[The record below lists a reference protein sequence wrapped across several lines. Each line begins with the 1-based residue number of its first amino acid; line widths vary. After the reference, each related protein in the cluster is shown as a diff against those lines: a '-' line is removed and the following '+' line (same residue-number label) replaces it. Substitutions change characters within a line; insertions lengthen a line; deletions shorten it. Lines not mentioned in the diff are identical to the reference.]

1 MLVPAFIR
9 LRSERSARQEAYL
22 ADSYPWHCKLLISVG
37 SLEDVYSCHQML
49 HCALQVADFGLSRVL
64 SQEAVSTGT
73 FGTVTH
79 MPPELLTTGR
89 LSKSVDVY
97 AFGVLLWE
105 MCTGKRPW
113 AGMMQM
119 QVYLGCEGCQR

>member
-1 MLVPAFIR
+1 MVPINRCSQVMVASGR
-9 LRSERSARQEAYL
+9 NA
-22 ADSYPWHCKLLISVG
+22 
-37 SLEDVYSCHQML
+37 
-49 HCALQVADFGLSRVL
+49 QVADFGLSRVL
-64 SQEAVSTGT
+64 SQEAISTGT

-89 LSKSVDVY
+89 LSKAVDVY

-105 MCTGKRPW
+105 MCTGRRPW

-119 QVYLGCEGCQR
+119 QVRMGRLCYPDAFLAESLLEIFGEPRG

>member
-1 MLVPAFIR
+1 M
-9 LRSERSARQEAYL
+9 
-22 ADSYPWHCKLLISVG
+22 
-37 SLEDVYSCHQML
+37 
-49 HCALQVADFGLSRVL
+49 ADFGLSRVL
-64 SQEAVSTGT
+64 SQEAISTGT

-89 LSKSVDVY
+89 LSKKVDVY

-105 MCTGKRPW
+105 MCTGRRPW

-119 QVYLGCEGCQR
+119 QVRLGASITSPRTSYSRARG

>member
-1 MLVPAFIR
+1 
-9 LRSERSARQEAYL
+9 
-22 ADSYPWHCKLLISVG
+22 
-37 SLEDVYSCHQML
+37 
-49 HCALQVADFGLSRVL
+49 
-64 SQEAVSTGT
+64 
-73 FGTVTH
+73 

-105 MCTGKRPW
+105 MCTGRRPW

-119 QVYLGCEGCQR
+119 QVSPS

>member
-1 MLVPAFIR
+1 MGVRA
-9 LRSERSARQEAYL
+9 
-22 ADSYPWHCKLLISVG
+22 
-37 SLEDVYSCHQML
+37 
-49 HCALQVADFGLSRVL
+49 QVADFGLSRVL
-64 SQEAVSTGT
+64 SQEAISTGT

-89 LSKSVDVY
+89 LSKAVDVY

-105 MCTGKRPW
+105 MCTGRRPW

-119 QVYLGCEGCQR
+119 QARAWGLVSLLCAAVKCPPARPMLVQRASCVGVYS

>member
-1 MLVPAFIR
+1 M
-9 LRSERSARQEAYL
+9 
-22 ADSYPWHCKLLISVG
+22 
-37 SLEDVYSCHQML
+37 
-49 HCALQVADFGLSRVL
+49 ADFGLSRVL
-64 SQEAVSTGT
+64 SQEAISTGT

-89 LSKSVDVY
+89 LSKAVDVY

-105 MCTGKRPW
+105 MCTGRRPW

-119 QVYLGCEGCQR
+119 QVLMQGCSGVIAIAMRSACCSGRCAPAGGPGPA

>member
-1 MLVPAFIR
+1 MIAVDDMCF
-9 LRSERSARQEAYL
+9 
-22 ADSYPWHCKLLISVG
+22 H
-37 SLEDVYSCHQML
+37 
-49 HCALQVADFGLSRVL
+49 LQVADFGLSRVL
-64 SQEAVSTGT
+64 SQEAISTGT

-119 QVYLGCEGCQR
+119 QVCLVCSMAEVLSYLISALHLRIEIVIPWVKH

>member
-1 MLVPAFIR
+1 MQGISSLNQQTCHLRRLSSPFCVPVWKSRHTSFFCTATYTYR
-9 LRSERSARQEAYL
+9 TELKKVCME
-22 ADSYPWHCKLLISVG
+22 
-37 SLEDVYSCHQML
+37 
-49 HCALQVADFGLSRVL
+49 QVADFGLSRVL
-64 SQEAVSTGT
+64 SQEAISTGT

-113 AGMMQM
+113 AGLMQM
-119 QVYLGCEGCQR
+119 QV

>member
-1 MLVPAFIR
+1 V
-9 LRSERSARQEAYL
+9 
-22 ADSYPWHCKLLISVG
+22 
-37 SLEDVYSCHQML
+37 
-49 HCALQVADFGLSRVL
+49 QVADFGLSRVL
-64 SQEAVSTGT
+64 SQEAISTGT
-73 FGTVTH
+73 FGTATH

-119 QVYLGCEGCQR
+119 QVSTLLCHVGRLSCVTSAGWCEP

>member
-1 MLVPAFIR
+1 M
-9 LRSERSARQEAYL
+9 
-22 ADSYPWHCKLLISVG
+22 
-37 SLEDVYSCHQML
+37 
-49 HCALQVADFGLSRVL
+49 ADFGLSRVL
-64 SQEAVSTGT
+64 SQEAISTGT

-119 QVYLGCEGCQR
+119 QVRHSVHKPRSSQAQSFVYHS

>member
-1 MLVPAFIR
+1 M
-9 LRSERSARQEAYL
+9 
-22 ADSYPWHCKLLISVG
+22 
-37 SLEDVYSCHQML
+37 
-49 HCALQVADFGLSRVL
+49 ADFGLSRVL
-64 SQEAVSTGT
+64 SQEAISTGT

-119 QVYLGCEGCQR
+119 QVRLASCYSLSLASLESCMTGK

>member
-1 MLVPAFIR
+1 M
-9 LRSERSARQEAYL
+9 
-22 ADSYPWHCKLLISVG
+22 
-37 SLEDVYSCHQML
+37 
-49 HCALQVADFGLSRVL
+49 QVADFGLSRVL
-64 SQEAVSTGT
+64 SQEAISTGT

-113 AGMMQM
+113 AGLMQM
-119 QVYLGCEGCQR
+119 QVRTRLLHLHVTHVLLLACTSTWGNCACVRPWWGASMHRFLVRPSLHGNCNHVEL

>member
-1 MLVPAFIR
+1 M
-9 LRSERSARQEAYL
+9 
-22 ADSYPWHCKLLISVG
+22 
-37 SLEDVYSCHQML
+37 
-49 HCALQVADFGLSRVL
+49 QVADFGLSRVL
-64 SQEAVSTGT
+64 SQEAISTGT

-113 AGMMQM
+113 AGLMQM
-119 QVYLGCEGCQR
+119 QVCTRTLHLLVTHVLLLACTSIVYLGQLRLCAA

>member
-1 MLVPAFIR
+1 MCF
-9 LRSERSARQEAYL
+9 
-22 ADSYPWHCKLLISVG
+22 H
-37 SLEDVYSCHQML
+37 
-49 HCALQVADFGLSRVL
+49 LQVADFGLSRVL
-64 SQEAVSTGT
+64 SQEAISTGT

-119 QVYLGCEGCQR
+119 QVCLDCAMAEVLSYLISALHLRIDIVIPWVKH

>member
-1 MLVPAFIR
+1 MSAAGR
-9 LRSERSARQEAYL
+9 LACPTIE
-22 ADSYPWHCKLLISVG
+22 
-37 SLEDVYSCHQML
+37 EDTEG
-49 HCALQVADFGLSRVL
+49 ALGFWVQVADFGLSRVL
-64 SQEAVSTGT
+64 SQEAISTGT

-113 AGMMQM
+113 AGLMQM
-119 QVYLGCEGCQR
+119 QVHCTSHS

>member
-1 MLVPAFIR
+1 MPVARALLMHLV
-9 LRSERSARQEAYL
+9 EAGGI
-22 ADSYPWHCKLLISVG
+22 HT
-37 SLEDVYSCHQML
+37 SLTHVSL
-49 HCALQVADFGLSRVL
+49 PLQVADFGLSRVL
-64 SQEAVSTGT
+64 SQEAISTGT

-89 LSKSVDVY
+89 LSKSVDTY

-119 QVYLGCEGCQR
+119 QVRPPARSASGVRVLSMTCAPASGLEQTWCSW

>member
-1 MLVPAFIR
+1 M
-9 LRSERSARQEAYL
+9 
-22 ADSYPWHCKLLISVG
+22 
-37 SLEDVYSCHQML
+37 
-49 HCALQVADFGLSRVL
+49 ADFGLSRVL
-64 SQEAVSTGT
+64 SQEAISTGT

-119 QVYLGCEGCQR
+119 QVTLCWLPLELMASEACPCSDSGTYTVWVLCRLSPPA

>member
-1 MLVPAFIR
+1 M
-9 LRSERSARQEAYL
+9 
-22 ADSYPWHCKLLISVG
+22 
-37 SLEDVYSCHQML
+37 
-49 HCALQVADFGLSRVL
+49 ADFGLSRVL
-64 SQEAVSTGT
+64 SQEAISTGT

-89 LSKSVDVY
+89 LSKSVDVF

-119 QVYLGCEGCQR
+119 QVCCAPCQTLGLAPLDPE

>member
-1 MLVPAFIR
+1 MPKTAPAKQHLSDIV
-9 LRSERSARQEAYL
+9 L
-22 ADSYPWHCKLLISVG
+22 A
-37 SLEDVYSCHQML
+37 
-49 HCALQVADFGLSRVL
+49 QVADFGLSRVL
-64 SQEAVSTGT
+64 SQEAISTGT

-119 QVYLGCEGCQR
+119 QVNSQLGHVRRLSWVRSARLCKP

>member
-1 MLVPAFIR
+1 MVSAERAGLSALLCLPA
-9 LRSERSARQEAYL
+9 
-22 ADSYPWHCKLLISVG
+22 
-37 SLEDVYSCHQML
+37 
-49 HCALQVADFGLSRVL
+49 QVADFGLSRVL
-64 SQEAVSTGT
+64 SQEAISTGT

-119 QVYLGCEGCQR
+119 QVRRFRPAGP